1 MTWTDPKTFTV
12 GELLTAADLNTYV
25 RDNLDFL
32 YRKPIVTVRLTS
44 TQAVANA
51 SDHVVQWDEAEW
63 DYADTA
69 MWDAGTP
76 GSIVID
82 RPGIYDAQHRIVDGE
97 PRPGPEVGGQPPG
110 RQQPADVDVVTD
122 PLDMPLE
129 TVGATTGRG
138 MDELDQVAKPDRQAG
153 RVVGEVDRD
162 TVHPTVRPRIAD
174 HDPVGERLGLVA
186 GHGQVADRKVPF
198 AELCD
203 GQVVLRLVD
212 GSVVKFDPGDVGQLV
227 GVTGRCEPFGDR

>member
-44 TQAVANA
+44 TQSVANA

-69 MWDAGTP
+69 MWDVGTP

-82 RPGIYDAQHRIVDGE
+82 RPGIYEVLPSGLWEGTTDDSSKREVAVELNGTTRLTMDSRLSTSSPEGQAKIFTNLGTGDYLEIVVRHLSGAAIDLQ
-97 PRPGPEVGGQPPG
+97 PTRTRCTVAWWGP
-110 RQQPADVDVVTD
+110 A
-122 PLDMPLE
+122 
-129 TVGATTGRG
+129 
-138 MDELDQVAKPDRQAG
+138 
-153 RVVGEVDRD
+153 
-162 TVHPTVRPRIAD
+162 PTP
-174 HDPVGERLGLVA
+174 
-186 GHGQVADRKVPF
+186 
-198 AELCD
+198 
-203 GQVVLRLVD
+203 
-212 GSVVKFDPGDVGQLV
+212 
-227 GVTGRCEPFGDR
+227 

>member
-1 MTWTDPKTFTV
+1 MVWTDPKTFTV

-44 TQAVANA
+44 TQSVASA

-82 RPGIYDAQHRIVDGE
+82 RPGIYEVVPSGLWEGTTDDSSKREVAVELNGTTRLTMDSRLSTSSPEGQAKIFTNLGTGDYLEIVVRHLSGAAIDLQ
-97 PRPGPEVGGQPPG
+97 PTRTRCTVAWWGP
-110 RQQPADVDVVTD
+110 A
-122 PLDMPLE
+122 
-129 TVGATTGRG
+129 
-138 MDELDQVAKPDRQAG
+138 
-153 RVVGEVDRD
+153 
-162 TVHPTVRPRIAD
+162 PTP
-174 HDPVGERLGLVA
+174 
-186 GHGQVADRKVPF
+186 
-198 AELCD
+198 
-203 GQVVLRLVD
+203 
-212 GSVVKFDPGDVGQLV
+212 
-227 GVTGRCEPFGDR
+227 

>member
-1 MTWTDPKTFTV
+1 MVWTDPKTFTV

-44 TQAVANA
+44 TQSVVSA

-82 RPGIYDAQHRIVDGE
+82 RPGIY
-97 PRPGPEVGGQPPG
+97 EVVPSGLWEGT
-110 RQQPADVDVVTD
+110 TD
-122 PLDMPLE
+122 DSSKREVAVELN
-129 TVGATTGRG
+129 GTT
-138 MDELDQVAKPDRQAG
+138 
-153 RVVGEVDRD
+153 
-162 TVHPTVRPRIAD
+162 
-174 HDPVGERLGLVA
+174 
-186 GHGQVADRKVPF
+186 
-198 AELCD
+198 
-203 GQVVLRLVD
+203 RLVMD
-212 GSVVKFDPGDVGQLV
+212 SRLSTSSPEGQAKIFTNLGTGDYLEIVVRHLSGAAIDLQP
-227 GVTGRCEPFGDR
+227 TRTRCTVAWWGPAPTP

>member
-44 TQAVANA
+44 TQSVASA

-69 MWDAGTP
+69 MWDVGTP

-82 RPGIYDAQHRIVDGE
+82 RPGIYEVVPSGLWEGTTDDSSKREVAVELNGTTRLTMDSRLSTSSPEGQAKIFTNLGTGDYLEIVVRHLSGAAINLQ
-97 PRPGPEVGGQPPG
+97 PTRTRCTVAWWGP
-110 RQQPADVDVVTD
+110 A
-122 PLDMPLE
+122 
-129 TVGATTGRG
+129 
-138 MDELDQVAKPDRQAG
+138 
-153 RVVGEVDRD
+153 
-162 TVHPTVRPRIAD
+162 PTP
-174 HDPVGERLGLVA
+174 
-186 GHGQVADRKVPF
+186 
-198 AELCD
+198 
-203 GQVVLRLVD
+203 
-212 GSVVKFDPGDVGQLV
+212 
-227 GVTGRCEPFGDR
+227 

>member
-44 TQAVANA
+44 TQSVANA

-69 MWDAGTP
+69 MWDVGTP

-82 RPGIYDAQHRIVDGE
+82 RPGIYEVVPSGLWEGTTDDSSKREVAVELNGTTRLTMDSRLSTSSPEGQAKIFTNLGTGDYLEIVVRHLSGAAINLQ
-97 PRPGPEVGGQPPG
+97 PTRTRCTVAWWGP
-110 RQQPADVDVVTD
+110 A
-122 PLDMPLE
+122 
-129 TVGATTGRG
+129 
-138 MDELDQVAKPDRQAG
+138 
-153 RVVGEVDRD
+153 
-162 TVHPTVRPRIAD
+162 PTP
-174 HDPVGERLGLVA
+174 
-186 GHGQVADRKVPF
+186 
-198 AELCD
+198 
-203 GQVVLRLVD
+203 
-212 GSVVKFDPGDVGQLV
+212 
-227 GVTGRCEPFGDR
+227 